1 MIQII
6 PISQFSSKE
15 VIAALPAPLLPF
27 TAGVSY
33 ELLQLMTLQ
42 YTATNRL
49 ESLPLSEEGLF
60 VVLKKAQIIGYGS
73 VIISPDA
80 PPTAGIGLLNHCFII
95 PSERQQG
102 YGTQLFQYLK
112 QYAALHCGLLQVNK
126 NCPLRNR
133 MEREYIDL
141 TVLL

>member
-15 VIAALPAPLLPF
+15 AIAALPAPLLPF

-33 ELLQLMTLQ
+33 ELLQLMALQ

-73 VIISPDA
+73 VILSPES
-80 PPTAGIGLLNHCFII
+80 PPTAGIGLLKDCFII

-102 YGTQLFQYLK
+102 YGTQLFQYLR
-112 QYAALHCGLLQVNK
+112 QYPTLHFGLLQLNE

-133 MEREYIDL
+133 MEGEYIDL
-141 TVLL
+141 TTLM